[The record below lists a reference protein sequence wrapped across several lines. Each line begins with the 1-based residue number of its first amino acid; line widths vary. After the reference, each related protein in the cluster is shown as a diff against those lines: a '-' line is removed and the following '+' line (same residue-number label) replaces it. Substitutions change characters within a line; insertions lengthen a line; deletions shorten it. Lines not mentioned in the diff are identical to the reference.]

1 MAFLHERKKAGN
13 AIGLQCGPS
22 AGGRPRPGRVGAG
35 SDVRRGARARPTLL
49 AALIRARALCKAGA
63 KGPIVS
69 VVFIIIIII
78 IIIIITSL

>member
-1 MAFLHERKKAGN
+1 MQRIPTPTGK
-13 AIGLQCGPS
+13 S
-22 AGGRPRPGRVGAG
+22 
-35 SDVRRGARARPTLL
+35 ARALPTLL

-78 IIIIITSL
+78 IITSL